1 MSGRKPN
8 SAKVAE
14 IEDVTLKFK
23 ESNVRPSKPSASASS
38 MDDRQGRTRHDVQA
52 HSAMVETHTRPGA
65 RVEMQTLAL
74 GKECENLAYDTIKHI
89 HGPDF
94 VLKDRSLYR
103 DRGGNLATQYW
114 INSGTLQVQGSV
126 DYSNKQAN
134 SAQDQIKLFAV
145 DKLVGSGFTCIL
157 CLPQPIRLI
166 ATFRGDVGSALEL
179 LASRYFKMGLKFDLA
194 FPPKHCTV
202 ESPPKHSDQ
211 EREAILLT
219 REEEKESLAAI
230 YEGAFKEKIAN
241 RVWVLELELDY
252 LLELFMEPGSRLGGP
267 TVNGDW
273 DSRSNSKPKT
283 VKKDFCKFYAKGQC
297 KFSYNCRFSHESPG
311 VIPKTEEKERYL
323 FELEVRFPQD
333 SQYPRECPVVFLKT
347 NALFVPPSA
356 LIHVGYRLVQEAR
369 TIVGDNSQ
377 GCVFDLENLLK
388 YNTDEIKAVALGKL
402 EAFPDPAESLF
413 PPPLSEEITSV
424 QETNTQGKERQTTTR
439 APRAEVSLD
448 ALQREDVSL
457 ARKFR
462 EKKNL
467 PRYNNF
473 CDKRRELPAWGKMQE
488 IVRTVA
494 DNQVVVI
501 SGETGCGKST
511 QVPQFLL
518 DDWLLSYNPQNRR
531 HVEIVCTQP
540 RRLSAI
546 GVAERVADERAERVG
561 QSVGYQIRLESKISS
576 MTRLTFCTTGILL
589 RRLEGDPHLSMVSH
603 IIVDEV
609 HERSEESD
617 FLLLILKDL
626 LPVRPDLKVILMS
639 ATLNADLFSEYFNK
653 VPTLHIEGRT
663 FPVTQLFLEDILEST
678 GYVLEEYSKY
688 ARRFTKKDLSSL
700 ETILELADVQTAES
714 VVNPR
719 TNDEDLNIAQMCNR
733 YGDYSKQTCKTLFMM
748 DVVDETF
755 KINNDLI
762 EDILVWIIEGD
773 HEFSRKG
780 AILVIRQVHEGD
792 PIVFLPGLA
801 EILSLHDHLQS
812 NNVLGA
818 QNGSVMLVPL
828 HSTLTSEEQAM
839 VFHKPKSGVRKIV
852 LSTNIA
858 ETSITID
865 DCVFVID
872 TGRMKE
878 KRFDSNKNME
888 SLESVWV
895 SRANAQQR
903 KGRAGRV
910 MPGVCI
916 HLYTSHRYYS
926 RILAQPIPELH
937 RVPLEQLLLR
947 IKTLPR
953 FANKDVHDV
962 LGGTIEPPCDEN
974 IDSALVRLQLV
985 GALNVEKELTP
996 LGRHLASLP
1005 VDVRLGKLML
1015 FGAIFCC
1022 VDSALTIA
1030 ACLSHRSPFV
1040 SPIGHRDLADAKKKQ
1055 MAVSNSDHLT
1065 MLEAYKRWRAER
1077 VRSRYAGKNY
1087 AQVNFL
1093 SDKTLVAMADIKH
1106 QFLELLASIGFIHL
1120 THRSRR
1126 SGEDKVCQMVAEEL
1140 NSNNS
1145 NNRILA
1151 AILCAA
1157 LYPNVVKVLTPERF
1171 FAASVG
1177 GAVPREHRSDEMKFK
1192 TKLDGYVFLHPSSVN
1207 FDQTYFQSP
1216 YLVYQEKHK
1225 TSKVFIKDSTMV
1237 PLLPFILFSGCDLH
1251 VELNQGRF
1259 VLALDDGWIMVAVE
1273 SQRVA
1278 ELLRLIREELIKI
1291 LAEKIKDPTLDLST
1305 DDRSKKVYLASF
1317 LVLRI
1322 SRATVSICWS
1332 QELLYQ
1338 SADLKSYCI
1347 NLLISRATVS
1357 ICWSQELPYQSAGL
1371 KSYRINLLVSRA
1383 TVSIC
1388 WSQELLYQSAD
1399 IKSYCINLQISRATV
1414 SICRSQEL
1422 LYQSA
1427 DLKSY
1432 CINLQISRA
1441 TVSICRSQELLY
1453 QSLWVSRAAVSI
1465 YVGLKSYCINLCGS
1479 QELLYQSLWV
1489 SRATVSISVGLKS
1502 YCINMRVSRATVS
1515 ICGSQELLLSIAIK
1529 F

>member
-23 ESNVRPSKPSASASS
+23 ESNVRPSKPSASAST
-38 MDDRQGRTRHDVQA
+38 MDDRHGRARHDVQT
-52 HSAMVETHTRPGA
+52 HSAVVETHTRPGA

-74 GKECENLAYDTIKHI
+74 SKECENLAYDTIKHI

-94 VLKDRSLYR
+94 VLKDRSFYR

-145 DKLVGSGFTCIL
+145 DKLVGYGFERTHCSEAL
-157 CLPQPIRLI
+157 E
-166 ATFRGDVGSALEL
+166 ATGGDVGSALEL

-194 FPPKHCTV
+194 FPPEHCTV
-202 ESPPKHSDQ
+202 ESPPKLSDQ

-297 KFSYNCRFSHESPG
+297 KFSYNCRYSHESPG
-311 VIPKTEEKERYL
+311 AIPKTEEKERYL

-356 LIHVGYRLVQEAR
+356 LIHIGYRLVQEAR

-402 EAFPDPAESLF
+402 EAFPDPADSLF
-413 PPPLSEEITSV
+413 PPPPSEETTSV
-424 QETNTQGKERQTTTR
+424 QETNTQGKERQATTR
-439 APRAEVSLD
+439 TPRAEVSLD
-448 ALQREDVSL
+448 AIQREDVGL

-488 IVRTVA
+488 IIRTVA
-494 DNQVVVI
+494 NNQVVVI

-518 DDWLLSYNPQNRR
+518 DDWLLSYNSQNRR

-700 ETILELADVQTAES
+700 ETILELADIQSAES

-780 AILVIRQVHEGD
+780 AILV
-792 PIVFLPGLA
+792 FLPGLA

-839 VFHKPKSGVRKIV
+839 VFHKPKPGVRKIV

-916 HLYTSHRYYS
+916 HLYTSHRYYT

-953 FANKDVHDV
+953 FADKDVHDV
-962 LGGTIEPPCDEN
+962 LGGTIEPPSDEN

-1065 MLEAYKRWRAER
+1065 MLEAYKVRWRVER

-1140 NSNNS
+1140 NNNNS

-1305 DDRSKKVYLASF
+1305 DDRSKKVINTIFYL
-1317 LVLRI
+1317 V
-1322 SRATVSICWS
+1322 TH
-1332 QELLYQ
+1332 
-1338 SADLKSYCI
+1338 
-1347 NLLISRATVS
+1347 
-1357 ICWSQELPYQSAGL
+1357 G
-1371 KSYRINLLVSRA
+1371 
-1383 TVSIC
+1383 
-1388 WSQELLYQSAD
+1388 
-1399 IKSYCINLQISRATV
+1399 
-1414 SICRSQEL
+1414 
-1422 LYQSA
+1422 
-1427 DLKSY
+1427 
-1432 CINLQISRA
+1432 
-1441 TVSICRSQELLY
+1441 
-1453 QSLWVSRAAVSI
+1453 
-1465 YVGLKSYCINLCGS
+1465 
-1479 QELLYQSLWV
+1479 
-1489 SRATVSISVGLKS
+1489 
-1502 YCINMRVSRATVS
+1502 
-1515 ICGSQELLLSIAIK
+1515 
-1529 F
+1529 